1 MLTPLPGLRQTV
13 ELAQAIDAASAEWI
27 QTATL
32 IHGQTESAERIR
44 TACNSIIVRARK
56 LSTESSLD
64 FREVALFLFRVT
76 RQWMIHK
83 QKPLRN
89 CINDLPED
97 LKALG
102 IMKMVED
109 SDEVRSIM
117 GRPN

>member
-1 MLTPLPGLRQTV
+1 MRHLERLAHREPVLAICGVSDWDRYASETILKGDHHGKLHGTTRQVDEEGLRARPSRRV
-13 ELAQAIDAASAEWI
+13 EE
-27 QTATL
+27 
-32 IHGQTESAERIR
+32 HGPFDLE
-44 TACNSIIVRARK
+44 
-56 LSTESSLD
+56 D
-64 FREVALFLFRVT
+64 
-76 RQWMIHK
+76 K

>member
-1 MLTPLPGLRQTV
+1 MLTPLPGLRKSV

-32 IHGQTESAERIR
+32 IHGQNESAERIR
-44 TACNSIIVRARK
+44 TACNTIIVRARK

-109 SDEVRSIM
+109 SD
-117 GRPN
+117 

>member
-1 MLTPLPGLRQTV
+1 MLTPLPGLRKSV

-32 IHGQTESAERIR
+32 IHGQNESAERIR
-44 TACNSIIVRARK
+44 TACNTIIERARK
-56 LSTESSLD
+56 LSTESSLY
-64 FREVALFLFRVT
+64 FREDALILFRDT

-109 SDEVRSIM
+109 SDEVQRVM

>member
-1 MLTPLPGLRQTV
+1 MLTPLPGLKQTV
-13 ELAQAIDAASAEWI
+13 ETAQAIAAASAEWI

-56 LSTESSLD
+56 LSMESSL
-64 FREVALFLFRVT
+64 EFRVT